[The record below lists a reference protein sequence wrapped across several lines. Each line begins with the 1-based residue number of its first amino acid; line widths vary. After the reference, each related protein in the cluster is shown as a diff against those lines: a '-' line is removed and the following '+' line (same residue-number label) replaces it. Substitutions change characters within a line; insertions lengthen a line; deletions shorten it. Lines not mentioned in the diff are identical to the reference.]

1 VIKQLRNDA
10 KVYLG
15 IKDYRSLPLTRVYEK
30 LQHSEDYK
38 KKRNLKLML
47 KENKGDLQ
55 TELRG
60 IED

>member
-1 VIKQLRNDA
+1 VIKQLRSDA

-47 KENKGDLQ
+47 KENKGDL
-55 TELRG
+55 
-60 IED
+60 